1 MLEAI
6 VKRVPPP
13 TANELT
19 DADKNDEA
27 SLKEAPLRALIYD
40 SLFESYRGVITSFRV
55 LYYSMFGLCFIL
67 HSRNACSLHALFRGK
82 QIGAK
87 HSLFFFGKG
96 LFLQQHLQIFSKTT
110 TRLPCVGNTNMI

>member
-1 MLEAI
+1 M
-6 VKRVPPP
+6 KRVPPP

-55 LYYSMFGLCFIL
+55 
-67 HSRNACSLHALFRGK
+67 SLGK
-82 QIGAK
+82 
-87 HSLFFFGKG
+87 
-96 LFLQQHLQIFSKTT
+96 
-110 TRLPCVGNTNMI
+110 